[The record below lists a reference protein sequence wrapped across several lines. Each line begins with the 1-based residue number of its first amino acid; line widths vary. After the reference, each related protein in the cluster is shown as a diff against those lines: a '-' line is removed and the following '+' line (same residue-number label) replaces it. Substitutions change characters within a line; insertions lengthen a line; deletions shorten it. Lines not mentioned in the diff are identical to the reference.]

1 MLIWDSLKILALV
14 AAFCNPSSVYIAT
27 RQLHTLTLTL
37 VDEVRTHKR
46 SVLSLFPQIILVTGR
61 LIVLFTLI
69 VANCVLV
76 ETIGDSDNTVTT
88 TAKAIS
94 EVQQLAK
101 PLPSTSLNAVVECV
115 KEKIDLPVTKKLIS
129 NTDKTD
135 VMIDQPPPPV
145 STTILDE
152 STEADSDDGTLENCS
167 EGSLK
172 AATELT
178 PERTALNVSQGKKGN
193 PEPECVSVDTT
204 KVKITPSSMHKID
217 GRPASQN
224 ITNEQQPEATVP
236 PEIDGR
242 QQSRNQLKRQS
253 LLLPKLNPPR
263 QSIEK
268 PHRKFSLSYHR
279 SNDETDSKPKR
290 FLSIFK
296 KKN

>member
-27 RQLHTLTLTL
+27 RQLHILTLTV
-37 VDEVRTHKR
+37 VDEVGTHKR
-46 SVLSLFPQIILVTGR
+46 SVLSLFPQIILVAGR

-69 VANCVLV
+69 VGNCVLL
-76 ETIGDSDNTVTT
+76 ETIGNSDNTVTT

-115 KEKIDLPVTKKLIS
+115 KEKIDLPVTNELIS

-135 VMIDQPPPPV
+135 VMIDQPSPPI

-152 STEADSDDGTLENCS
+152 STEANSDDGTLENWS

-178 PERTALNVSQGKKGN
+178 PEQTALNGGQGKKGN
-193 PEPECVSVDTT
+193 SESECVSVDTT

-217 GRPASQN
+217 GRLASHN
-224 ITNEQQPEATVP
+224 IANEQQPEATVP

-253 LLLPKLNPPR
+253 LLLPELNPPR

-268 PHRKFSLSYHR
+268 PHRKFSLIYHR
-279 SNDETDSKPKR
+279 SNDESDSKPKR